1 MLAGSFA
8 GVTGPV
14 EGIVTEPLLLDLAV
28 PAGARVVV
36 PLPAGHHAFAYR
48 LRGAR
53 SRSAS
58 RRTSVPRGSAAVLG
72 AGDAALVA
80 AARAAARVLLAAARP
95 LGRAGRALWPVR
107 HEHARRNPPG
117 DH

>member
-28 PAGARVVV
+28 PEGARVVV
-36 PLPAGHHAFAYR
+36 PLPAGHHAFAYCFEGR
-48 LRGAR
+48 VTIGEPAQE
-53 SRSAS
+53 
-58 RRTSVPRGSAAVLG
+58 VPRGSAAVLG
-72 AGDAALVA
+72 AGDAALVTRRHGRR
-80 AARAAARVLLAAARP
+80 ARAAGGGAA

-107 HEHARRNPPG
+107 HEHARRDPPG
-117 DH
+117 GH